1 MNKQE
6 VQMTKLSYTTNN
18 PSFYKPLGK
27 VKTNYKFNVGD
38 KVIYKLNSKINILC
52 TVTEVGVAF
61 NQYKIQPVNPNQYV
75 FGIASESELQEVQ

>member
-1 MNKQE
+1 
-6 VQMTKLSYTTNN
+6 MTKLSYTTNN

-52 TVTEVGVAF
+52 TVTKVGVAF
-61 NQYKIQPVNPNQYV
+61 NQYKIQSVNPNQYV
-75 FGIASESELQEVQ
+75 FGITSESELQEVQNV